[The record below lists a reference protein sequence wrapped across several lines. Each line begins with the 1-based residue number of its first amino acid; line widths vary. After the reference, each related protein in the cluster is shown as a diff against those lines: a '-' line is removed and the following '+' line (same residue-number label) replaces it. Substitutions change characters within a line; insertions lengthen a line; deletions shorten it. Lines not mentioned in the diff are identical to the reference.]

1 VKRLAALGAVV
12 AVALVCASAASARAL
27 GVAERTGGITGVN
40 DHLVI
45 RVSGAGTYTDRD
57 GHRHHLR
64 RAQTRDARRVLR
76 RSDFAGL
83 RPRYRAPGVV
93 SDAFQYRI
101 RYRGHTVVY
110 SDGAEGVPQRLRRIL
125 TELSALMA
133 GR

>member
-1 VKRLAALGAVV
+1 MSRLVALGAVV
-12 AVALVCASAASARAL
+12 AVALVCASTASARTL
-27 GVAERTGGITGVN
+27 VEAERTGGIAGVN

-45 RVSGAGTYTDRD
+45 RASGAGAYTDRD

-76 RSDFAGL
+76 RSDFATL
-83 RPRYRAPGVV
+83 RPSYRPRGVI
-93 SDAFQYRI
+93 SDAFEYRV

-110 SDGAEGVPQRLRRIL
+110 VDGAEGVPQRLQRVL
-125 TELSALMA
+125 SELSALMA